1 MQGIVRKILAVFAL
15 AAHFSNM
22 AVFAEEEAWECPAK
36 TGAHVGKICQCLE
49 VRRPGGAGAKSI
61 TDFVCPETTMGDQDV
76 AYRVVLDLEFKEID
90 KKAEAKLK
98 EMQARTGKDFV
109 DMDQDTANWF
119 VTTSTDSEFYKQYS
133 KTCADL
139 SDPKNP
145 LRQTVESFPE

>member
-1 MQGIVRKILAVFAL
+1 
-15 AAHFSNM
+15 
-22 AVFAEEEAWECPAK
+22 
-36 TGAHVGKICQCLE
+36 
-49 VRRPGGAGAKSI
+49 
-61 TDFVCPETTMGDQDV
+61 MGDQDA

-109 DMDQDTANWF
+109 SMDQDTANWF
-119 VTTSTDSEFYKQYS
+119 DTTSTDSEFYKQYS
-133 KTCADL
+133 KVCADL